1 MPIAKD
7 PEVRARQIS
16 HLRPWKPGQ
25 SGNPKGRPAI
35 GITYQAW
42 LNELDISD
50 DQGVA
55 KYDDDAL
62 RAIRDDATQCRAK
75 RAAAADLLDLPRT
88 DYHKAMPL
96 RANVLDRVCDRTVG
110 KPVQAIHIHKTE
122 IRTPAVIGADIASTL
137 AALLT
142 AGPDVLAAA
151 LANMAPDARE
161 RVLSAL
167 PPPAI
172 DTTAEPVEPA

>member
-42 LNELDISD
+42 LNELDICD

-62 RAIRDDATQCRAK
+62 RAIRDDPTQCRAK

-88 DYHKAMPL
+88 DYHKALPL

-110 KPVQAIHIHKTE
+110 KPVQAVVVHKTE
-122 IRTPAVIGADIASTL
+122 TRPPAAIGADL
-137 AALLT
+137 APLL
-142 AGPDVLAAA
+142 AKA
-151 LANMAPDARE
+151 LA
-161 RVLSAL
+161 SL
-167 PPPAI
+167 PPAQRAQLLAPYMPVDGA
-172 DTTAEPVEPA
+172 AEPIDPVS